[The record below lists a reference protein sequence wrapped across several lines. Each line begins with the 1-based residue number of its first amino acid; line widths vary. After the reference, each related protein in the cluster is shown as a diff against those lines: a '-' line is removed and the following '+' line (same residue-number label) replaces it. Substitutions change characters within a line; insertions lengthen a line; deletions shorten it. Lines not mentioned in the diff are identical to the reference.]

1 MSTPLT
7 KRFILRHVS
16 GVGKIDKMSAGDGP
30 SPLVLCGPSGKFF
43 CKIILEILKL
53 QLLLNELHNE

>member
-43 CKIILEILKL
+43 CKIILEI
-53 QLLLNELHNE
+53 